1 MQDMYELV
9 AQKFAERIGIVFA
22 SEETLE
28 ACFLKHFP
36 GLTFDRTNHWQ
47 NIMQREL
54 AAVWKQHGPAVI
66 TNPVSHDI
74 DEIIWRLKDKLDY
87 NLFSQVLMNL
97 QAWLGFGYSVPDARK
112 EMEALQQKYAG
123 KELTPLAE
131 KAKIMRDAL
140 TDEHRIYNNDL
151 SSIKALKI
159 ISDFTPMNS
168 FRVSPKGTT
177 PALADARNL
186 SSLGWGAD
194 RYARAICDL
203 KIYYV
208 TWDVGNTP
216 TMAEPAAT
224 ANTFLAK
231 GIDYPFVSKSGGEVL
246 NEVLFSRLI
255 AVYFYSKCR
264 PQIVLPRM
272 NSVMIVAHQAA
283 GVKQAFDELRT
294 MGVPLG
300 SYWQVLS
307 FHEGSR
313 TNEARVK
320 SSTVDSNQSGVEGA
334 DSPNPRAD
342 S

>member
-1 MQDMYELV
+1 MQDVYELV

-54 AAVWKQHGPAVI
+54 AAAWKQHGPAVI
-66 TNPVSHDI
+66 TNPISHDI
-74 DEIIWRLKDKLDY
+74 DEILWRLKDKLDY
-87 NLFSQVLMNL
+87 NLFSQVLLNL
-97 QAWLGFGYSVPDARK
+97 QVWLGVGYSVPDARK
-112 EMEALQQKYAG
+112 ELEGLQQKYAG
-123 KELTPLAE
+123 KELTPFAE
-131 KAKIMRDAL
+131 KAKMKRGGV
-140 TDEHRIYNNDL
+140 TESERIYNDDL

-159 ISDFTPMNS
+159 ISEFTPMNS
-168 FRVSPKGTT
+168 FRVSPKGST

-186 SSLGWGAD
+186 STLGWGAD
-194 RYARAICDL
+194 KYARAICDL

-208 TWDVGNTP
+208 TWDVGSTP
-216 TMAEPAAT
+216 TMAEPSPT
-224 ANTFLAK
+224 ANAFIVK

-246 NEVLFSRLI
+246 NEMLFSRLI

-283 GVKQAFDELRT
+283 GVKRAFDELRT

-313 TNEARVK
+313 VK
-320 SSTVDSNQSGVEGA
+320 SSAVDSNQSGVEGA
-334 DSPNPRAD
+334 DSPSSRAD